1 MSARERLLQ
10 LVRRYGPRTVKGVMK
25 RIIDNAETAFLAKLE
40 RLPDGAWS
48 DRTYVEAC
56 RPGGPAH
63 PPGPDQGHQEGR
75 PADLRQ
81 RRHRA
86 PRTAP

>member
-1 MSARERLLQ
+1 MSARERVLQ

-56 RPGGPAH
+56 RPG
-63 PPGPDQGHQEGR
+63 D
-75 PADLRQ
+75 
-81 RRHRA
+81 RRTHRVQITVTKRA
-86 PRTAP
+86 TG